1 MAGLA
6 LTAALNL
13 TGIMN
18 WMVRQ
23 TTDLEVQMNSVERLV
38 EYAALGEEAP
48 AVIEGARPPPG
59 WPSAGAIEAVDLVV
73 RCAPVWFLALLG
85 SLLPLSSVFDS
96 QPPRCGRAFAR
107 ALPRPSLI
115 ACTARS
121 QPLHP
126 QYPFQNTL

>member
-38 EYAALGEEAP
+38 EYSALPEEAP
-48 AVIEGARPPPG
+48 AVVEGVRPPPG
-59 WPSAGAIEAVDLVV
+59 WPAAGAIQAIDLVV
-73 RCAPVWFLALLG
+73 RCAAPPVLQGCSPLPFGLL
-85 SLLPLSSVFDS
+85 
-96 QPPRCGRAFAR
+96 
-107 ALPRPSLI
+107 
-115 ACTARS
+115 
-121 QPLHP
+121 
-126 QYPFQNTL
+126 